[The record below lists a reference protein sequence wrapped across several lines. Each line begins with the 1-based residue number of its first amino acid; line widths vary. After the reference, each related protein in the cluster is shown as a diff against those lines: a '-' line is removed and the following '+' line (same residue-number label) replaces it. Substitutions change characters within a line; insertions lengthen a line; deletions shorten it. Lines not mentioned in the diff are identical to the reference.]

1 MHNLAK
7 ISLHTCPACPLQSP
21 PVPPVTGFGNV
32 LQTYLASLRLSIR
45 SLPNT
50 VLCSAVAN
58 QGCICFYLKCV
69 LGFASINIC
78 QTQWGQRKQKP
89 LLLPL
94 TYDSEGAK
102 EVEYIPFSKNA
113 GIGGG
118 RNGWHF
124 QLWYLDLS
132 LILEKPLDL
141 LECQFLFLKRIKS
154 CLLGAVFISCT
165 VSMLRWTWFLFL
177 VPCYCFLS
185 RKGLIRLW
193 RHWLAGVLAWT
204 WQWNSSFYN

>member
-7 ISLHTCPACPLQSP
+7 ISLHTRPACPLQSP
-21 PVPPVTGFGNV
+21 PVPPATGFGNM
-32 LQTYLASLRLSIR
+32 LQTDLASLRLSIR

-50 VLCSAVAN
+50 VLCSAVAH
-58 QGCICFYLKCV
+58 QGCIWFYLKCPGV
-69 LGFASINIC
+69 GKHQYLSN
-78 QTQWGQRKQKP
+78 QRGQRKQKP

-165 VSMLRWTWFLFL
+165 VTMLRWTWFLFL
-177 VPCYCFLS
+177 VPC
-185 RKGLIRLW
+185 
-193 RHWLAGVLAWT
+193 
-204 WQWNSSFYN
+204 